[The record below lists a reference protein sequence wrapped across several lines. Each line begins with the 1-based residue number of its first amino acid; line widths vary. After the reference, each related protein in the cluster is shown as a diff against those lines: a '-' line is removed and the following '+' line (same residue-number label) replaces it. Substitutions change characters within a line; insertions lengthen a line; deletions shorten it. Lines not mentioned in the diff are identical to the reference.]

1 MQNFREISGTSALA
15 PRSREAVHLR
25 AHNLRHAPSG
35 SGVVKVGTML
45 LLAPMLSAF
54 SPPTATRPSPPT
66 ATRRALLASSAASL
80 LWRPP
85 AHAASDKNT
94 VSTLKAAAREER
106 IEKGEERELLEEM
119 RKIKLAE
126 EMEEAQ
132 LQRLRAAQKNPLA
145 LATNK
150 ESPKKL
156 RREDLEET
164 KSIEADENELAFVR
178 SEYTEGLAKLR
189 AQKTLVA
196 KDREEVLRSRPTSA
210 IDRLRLKQD

>member
-1 MQNFREISGTSALA
+1 
-15 PRSREAVHLR
+15 
-25 AHNLRHAPSG
+25 
-35 SGVVKVGTML
+35 ML
-45 LLAPMLSAF
+45 LFAPMLLSALS
-54 SPPTATRPSPPT
+54 SPA

-80 LWRPP
+80 LWRLP
-85 AHAASDKNT
+85 ADATSDKNA

-145 LATNK
+145 LATNI

-178 SEYTEGLAKLR
+178 NEYTEGLARLR
-189 AQKTLVA
+189 AQKDVVA
-196 KDREEVLRSRPTSA
+196 KDQKEVLRSRPTSA
-210 IDRLRLKQD
+210 IDRLRLKQE

>member
-1 MQNFREISGTSALA
+1 
-15 PRSREAVHLR
+15 
-25 AHNLRHAPSG
+25 
-35 SGVVKVGTML
+35 ML
-45 LLAPMLSAF
+45 LLAPMLLSALS
-54 SPPTATRPSPPT
+54 SPA

-80 LWRPP
+80 LWRLP
-85 AHAASDKNT
+85 ADATSDKNA

-132 LQRLRAAQKNPLA
+132 LERLRAAQKNPLA
-145 LATNK
+145 LATNI

-178 SEYTEGLAKLR
+178 NEYTEGLAKLR
-189 AQKTLVA
+189 AQKDVVA
-196 KDREEVLRSRPTSA
+196 KDQKEVLRSRPTSA
-210 IDRLRLKQD
+210 IDRLRLKQE

>member
-1 MQNFREISGTSALA
+1 MELLQIGEVSARTELSIKTIRHYDDVGLVVPSARSAGGFRLYTGEDVARLIAI
-15 PRSREAVHLR
+15 
-25 AHNLRHAPSG
+25 
-35 SGVVKVGTML
+35 
-45 LLAPMLSAF
+45 
-54 SPPTATRPSPPT
+54 
-66 ATRRALLASSAASL
+66 RRMKPLGF
-80 LWRPP
+80 
-85 AHAASDKNT
+85 
-94 VSTLKAAAREER
+94 TLEEM
-106 IEKGEERELLEEM
+106 RELLEEM

>member
-1 MQNFREISGTSALA
+1 M
-15 PRSREAVHLR
+15 
-25 AHNLRHAPSG
+25 
-35 SGVVKVGTML
+35 VKVGTML

-54 SPPTATRPSPPT
+54 SPPT